1 MSALCLFLGLLLL
14 CFARAQYSVTRTNP
28 LSSLSSKLAMRLV
41 TASQGQMLSLQ
52 CPLDT
57 KVSFVMTSAPDHL
70 LHLLDHDPVWGDGG
84 GVTGLPD
91 PQLPPPAALPLPVTV
106 RMFTA
111 RVSQHSPS
119 LLQLSAVTRLRP
131 QS

>member
-14 CFARAQYSVTRTNP
+14 CSAQAQYSVTRTNP

-52 CPLDT
+52 CPLNT
-57 KVSFVMTSAPDHL
+57 KVSFVMTSDPDLL
-70 LHLLDHDPVWGDGG
+70 LHLLDHDPVRGDGG
-84 GVTGLPD
+84 GIPGLPD

-106 RMFTA
+106 WMFTA

-119 LLQLSAVTRLRP
+119 LLQLSGVT
-131 QS
+131 